1 MIWSSIHSSTVDAK
15 YDSDDGN
22 YDHHVD
28 TDDDGDGERTGTES
42 SVCALSLHKVYVNLP
57 S

>member
-1 MIWSSIHSSTVDAK
+1 MIWSSIHSSTVDDK
-15 YDSDDGN
+15 YDSDNGN
-22 YDHHVD
+22 YDHDVD

-42 SVCALSLHKVYVNLP
+42 SVRALSLHEVCVNLP